1 MDGLQDSAGPLL
13 FQFSPQDFTQ
23 LGGPEHFV
31 ERLYQFLDA
40 LPHGPLYAIELRNV
54 ELFTPEYVDALSA
67 AGAYHCVNGHLSM
80 SPFRDQAALALPGPA
95 LAVVFRDAGATP
107 QLSSCKRGI
116 CTV

>member
-40 LPHGPLYAIELRNV
+40 LPHGPLHAV
-54 ELFTPEYVDALSA
+54 E
-67 AGAYHCVNGHLSM
+67 
-80 SPFRDQAALALPGPA
+80 
-95 LAVVFRDAGATP
+95 
-107 QLSSCKRGI
+107 
-116 CTV
+116 